1 MSARSKQL
9 VVRLESGGVCVKEC
23 AVSELPPE
31 TRVGRAPD
39 CFWRIPDTDKSA
51 SGHHAIIRRK
61 GKRAVLA
68 DTDSRNGVY
77 FKGSAIRERRLS
89 NGDIIGIGDS
99 KLVIELMS
107 SDNGPKAEFHTLE
120 QLGGADKGKTIPLD
134 KPVTRVGSGRECE
147 VRIADS
153 LVSHVHAIF
162 EVRSDGYCYVKDNSS
177 RNGIKINGTR
187 QNEEAALTGQMLK
200 DGDIVSVAYVDFR
213 FWDRNVQH
221 VRANIAQKIL
231 VVFATLAIALG
242 GYFGVQ
248 TLYPSAKT
256 MRLKAERLAAA
267 GHFADAAAMAKES
280 AGARGAELDSD
291 QRSELMRRLV
301 LWEQTANGWHKIR
314 AALSDASVDLWA
326 VNADFAKLISSD
338 DENWKWNTADALV
351 EMSRAKA
358 TQAMLARYLSG
369 IERLGRSDGDRESFA
384 VLASDAE
391 AILASSSDVQPYQ
404 AQIREFLADLAAEFR
419 RVVDETGKVKDAM
432 EGYDSIE
439 STDDV
444 LASVSRLAAESA
456 RRVEERKKAGRP
468 VSPLTDRICR
478 ALTMPLSELQNSL
491 RCLESNY
498 LAVAETRFSDFVAE
512 LPVPDANSCM
522 ADPNLTTRRSD
533 MINQNDLLRKAIL
546 QLKSFRLYLDSE
558 KMLKADGKTP
568 PAFEV
573 LFDSNAIAKAL
584 DCDCFGTPPPGFS
597 VKTATSAYDA
607 LFGVN
612 VFYQYLSSIDGD
624 FDSSVLEERF
634 VPGAFRAAA
643 AFKTIGQF
651 LTFCDPNGRTPYAP
665 VMKKVFAAGS
675 ANACLVQEVK
685 SVKALIGRREEML
698 RTLDAAAARNARDR
712 RGLLAAGLA
721 FLLREGS
728 LSSEDDTKTRNGIAE
743 MFKAVRKKAGEVMQA
758 SEGKGPE
765 ARLAAETAV
774 LKVGIPGDPLIRQPW
789 ADRTKGGTK

>member
-1 MSARSKQL
+1 MSAGSKQL

-23 AVSELPPE
+23 VLSELPPE

-77 FKGSAIRERRLS
+77 FKGSAVRERKLA

-99 KLVIELMS
+99 KLVVELVS
-107 SDNGPKAEFHTLE
+107 ADNGPKAEFHTLE
-120 QLGGADKGKTIPLD
+120 QLGGADKGRAIPLD

-162 EVRSDGYCYVKDNSS
+162 EVRADGYCYVKDNSS
-177 RNGIKINGTR
+177 RNGIKINGIR

-221 VRANIAQKIL
+221 VRAHIAQKIL

-248 TLYPSAKT
+248 AFYPSAKA

-267 GHFADAAAMAKES
+267 GRFADAAAMAKES
-280 AGARGAELDSD
+280 AEARGAELDSD
-291 QRSELMRRLV
+291 QRSELMRRLA
-301 LWEQTANGWHKIR
+301 LWEQTANGWRKIKT
-314 AALSDASVDLWA
+314 ALSEESVNLWA

-369 IERLGRSDGDRESFA
+369 VERLGRSDGNRDAFA

-391 AILASSSDVQPYQ
+391 AVLAASSDVQPYQ
-404 AQIREFLADLAAEFR
+404 AQIREALADLAAEFR
-419 RVVDETGKVKDAM
+419 RVVDETGRVKQAM
-432 EGYDSIE
+432 EGYASVE

-456 RRVEERKKAGRP
+456 HRIEERKKARRP
-468 VSPLTDRICR
+468 VSPLTGRICR
-478 ALTMPLSELQNSL
+478 TLTVPLSELQKSL

-498 LAVAETRFSDFVAE
+498 LAVAEARFSDFVPG
-512 LPVPDANSCM
+512 LPVPEANSCM
-522 ADPNLTTRRSD
+522 VDPNLATRRSD
-533 MINQNDLLRKAIL
+533 MISQNDMLRRAIV
-546 QLKSFRLYLDSE
+546 QLKSFRMYLDSE
-558 KMLKADGKTP
+558 KMLRGDGKTP

-573 LFDSNAIAKAL
+573 LFDEDAMSRAL
-584 DCDCFGTPPPGFS
+584 ACDCFSKPPPGFS
-597 VKTATSAYDA
+597 AKAATSAYDA

-624 FDSSVLEERF
+624 FDASVLEERF
-634 VPGAFRAAA
+634 VPGAFRAVA
-643 AFKTIGQF
+643 AFKTLGQF
-651 LTFCDPNGRTPYAP
+651 LVFCDPSASTPYAP
-665 VMKKVFAAGS
+665 VMKKVFAGRS
-675 ANACLVQEVK
+675 ANRGLALDVN
-685 SVKALIGRREEML
+685 SVKALIDRREALL
-698 RTLDAAAARNARDR
+698 RKLDAIAARHAAER

-721 FLLREGS
+721 FLLREGT
-728 LSSEDDTKTRNGIAE
+728 LSSEDDAKARTSIAE
-743 MFKAVRKKAGEVMQA
+743 ALKAVRKKSGEVLRA
-758 SEGKGPE
+758 AEGKGPE
-765 ARLAAETAV
+765 ARIAAETGV
-774 LKVGIPGDPLIRQPW
+774 LEVGIPGDPLIRQPW
-789 ADRTKGGTK
+789 ADRAKGGAK